1 MPETGIPPTSVPLTI
16 TPEAAERLRGEAD
29 FSRAFLSVRHLLGCG
44 GNGFRISVEENDP
57 DEGHRF
63 VAAGIPVVMDDFA
76 FHRLRGA
83 ILEIDPDPA
92 GEGYRLNHPDAVM
105 TTFC

>member
-1 MPETGIPPTSVPLTI
+1 MAASVGPLSI
-16 TPEAAERLRGEAD
+16 TPEAARRLRSEAD
-29 FSRAFLSVRHLLGCG
+29 FSHSVLCVRHLLGCG
-44 GNGFRISVEENDP
+44 GTGFRISVEENAP

-63 VAAGIPVVMDDFA
+63 DASGIPVVMDDLA
-76 FHRLRGA
+76 FRTLQGA
-83 ILEIDPDPA
+83 VLELDPDPA

>member
-1 MPETGIPPTSVPLTI
+1 MAGAIPLTI
-16 TPEAAERLRGEAD
+16 TPEAARRLKSETD
-29 FSRAFLSVRHLLGCG
+29 FSRAVLSIRHLLGCG
-44 GNGFRISVEENDP
+44 GTGFRISVEENAP

-63 VAAGIPVVMDDFA
+63 EAEGIPVVMDDHA
-76 FHRLRGA
+76 FQKLQGA
-83 ILEIDPDPA
+83 VLEIDPDPA